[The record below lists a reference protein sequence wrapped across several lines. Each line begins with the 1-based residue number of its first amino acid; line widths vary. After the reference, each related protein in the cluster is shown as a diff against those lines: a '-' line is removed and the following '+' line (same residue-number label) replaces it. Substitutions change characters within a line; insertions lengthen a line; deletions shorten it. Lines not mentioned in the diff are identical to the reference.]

1 MTSINKDKNL
11 SGVLILF
18 TLGYILFAAGS
29 NGSLLIEESMTMK
42 DSVFYILKFYLDV
55 VIICYIFICL
65 QIAGYLELKH
75 KQDFLTM
82 SLISILFTPFAT
94 FFVYRNEDNNA

>member
-18 TLGYILFAAGS
+18 TLGFILIVAGS
-29 NGSLLIEESMTMK
+29 NEGLAIEKSMTMK
-42 DSVFYILKFYLDV
+42 DSISHILKFYLDV
-55 VIICYIFICL
+55 VIISYIFICL

-75 KQDFLTM
+75 KQDF
-82 SLISILFTPFAT
+82 
-94 FFVYRNEDNNA
+94 

>member
-1 MTSINKDKNL
+1 MTSIKKDKNL
-11 SGVLILF
+11 SGMLILF
-18 TLGYILFAAGS
+18 TLGFILYKAGS
-29 NGSLLIEESMTMK
+29 NDSLGIESSMTIK
-42 DSVFYILKFYLDV
+42 DMISHILKFYLD
-55 VIICYIFICL
+55 IIIISYIFICL

-94 FFVYRNEDNNA
+94 FFIYKNEDDNA

>member
-1 MTSINKDKNL
+1 MTSLDKDKNL
-11 SGVLILF
+11 SGMLILL
-18 TLGYILFAAGS
+18 TLGFILFIAGS
-29 NGSLLIEESMTMK
+29 DEGLVLKSSMTII
-42 DSVFYILKFYLDV
+42 DSIPAILELYLDI
-55 VIICYIFICL
+55 VIISYIFICL

>member
-1 MTSINKDKNL
+1 MTSTNKDKNL
-11 SGVLILF
+11 SGMLILF
-18 TLGYILFAAGS
+18 TLGSILYEAGS
-29 NGSLLIEESMTMK
+29 NDSLGIESSMTIK
-42 DSVFYILKFYLDV
+42 DMISHILKFYLD
-55 VIICYIFICL
+55 IIIISYIFICL

-94 FFVYRNEDNNA
+94 FFVYKNEDDNA

>member
-11 SGVLILF
+11 SGMLILF
-18 TLGYILFAAGS
+18 TLGFILYTAGS
-29 NGSLLIEESMTMK
+29 NDSLGIQSSMTIK
-42 DSVFYILKFYLDV
+42 DMISHIFKFYIDI
-55 VIICYIFICL
+55 VIISYIFICL

-94 FFVYRNEDNNA
+94 FFVYKNEDNNA

>member
-18 TLGYILFAAGS
+18 TIGFILYAAGS
-29 NGSLLIEESMTMK
+29 NESLGIESSMTIK
-42 DSVFYILKFYLDV
+42 DMISHILKFYLDI
-55 VIICYIFICL
+55 VIITYIFTCL

-94 FFVYRNEDNNA
+94 FFVYRNEDDNA

>member
-1 MTSINKDKNL
+1 MKSINKDKNL

-18 TLGYILFAAGS
+18 TIGFILYEAGS
-29 NGSLLIEESMTMK
+29 NESLGIESSMAIK
-42 DSVFYILKFYLDV
+42 DMISHILKFYLDI
-55 VIICYIFICL
+55 VIITYIFTCL

-94 FFVYRNEDNNA
+94 YFVYRNEDDNA

>member
-1 MTSINKDKNL
+1 MKSLNKDKNL

-18 TLGYILFAAGS
+18 TLGFILFVAGS
-29 NGSLLIEESMTMK
+29 NGGLVIEESMTIK
-42 DSVFYILKFYLDV
+42 DSISHILKFYLDV
-55 VIICYIFICL
+55 VIISYIFICL

-82 SLISILFTPFAT
+82 SLISILFTPFCY
-94 FFVYRNEDNNA
+94 FFRLSK

>member
-1 MTSINKDKNL
+1 MKSINKDKNL

-18 TLGYILFAAGS
+18 TIGFILYEAGS
-29 NGSLLIEESMTMK
+29 NESLGIESSMTIK
-42 DSVFYILKFYLDV
+42 DMISHILKFYLDI
-55 VIICYIFICL
+55 VIITYIFTCL

-94 FFVYRNEDNNA
+94 YFVYRNEDDND

>member
-18 TLGYILFAAGS
+18 TIGFILFAAGS
-29 NGSLLIEESMTMK
+29 NEGSIMEESSTLK
-42 DSVFYILKFYLDV
+42 DSIFHILKFYLDV
-55 VIICYIFICL
+55 VIISYIFICL

-94 FFVYRNEDNNA
+94 FFVYRNKDNNV

>member
-1 MTSINKDKNL
+1 MKSINKDKNL

-18 TLGYILFAAGS
+18 TIGFILYEAGS
-29 NGSLLIEESMTMK
+29 NESLGIESSMTIK
-42 DSVFYILKFYLDV
+42 DMISHILKFYLDI
-55 VIICYIFICL
+55 VIITYIFTCL

-82 SLISILFTPFAT
+82 SLVSILFTPFAT
-94 FFVYRNEDNNA
+94 YFVYRNEDDNA

>member
-18 TLGYILFAAGS
+18 TLGFILYAAGS
-29 NGSLLIEESMTMK
+29 NEGLGIESTFSLK
-42 DSVFYILKFYLDV
+42 DTISHFIKFYLDI
-55 VIICYIFICL
+55 VIISYIFICL

-75 KQDFLTM
+75 KKDFLTM
-82 SLISILFTPFAT
+82 SLISILFTPLAT
-94 FFVYRNEDNNA
+94 FFVYRNEDDNV

>member
-1 MTSINKDKNL
+1 MTSIKKDKNL
-11 SGVLILF
+11 SGMLILF
-18 TLGYILFAAGS
+18 TLGFILYEAGS
-29 NGSLLIEESMTMK
+29 NDSLGIESSMTIK
-42 DSVFYILKFYLDV
+42 DMISHILKFYLD
-55 VIICYIFICL
+55 IIIISYIFICL

-94 FFVYRNEDNNA
+94 FFVYKNEDDNA

>member
-11 SGVLILF
+11 SGMLILF
-18 TLGYILFAAGS
+18 TLGFILYTAGS
-29 NGSLLIEESMTMK
+29 NDSLGIQSSMTIK
-42 DSVFYILKFYLDV
+42 DMISHILKFYIDI
-55 VIICYIFICL
+55 VIISYIFICL

-94 FFVYRNEDNNA
+94 FFVYKNEDNNA

>member
-1 MTSINKDKNL
+1 MKSINKDKNL

-18 TLGYILFAAGS
+18 TLGFILYEAGS
-29 NGSLLIEESMTMK
+29 NESLGIESSMTIK
-42 DSVFYILKFYLDV
+42 DMISHILKFYLDI
-55 VIICYIFICL
+55 VIISYIFICL

-82 SLISILFTPFAT
+82 SLISILFPPFDT
-94 FFVYRNEDNNA
+94 FFVYKNEDDNA